1 MQVYMH
7 KNKTECDFII
17 EDKQRIISAVQVC
30 YNLDVNNKKREMR
43 GAITAMD
50 HYNLDSSCILTYNQS
65 ETETLTDGRV
75 IIIMPVW
82 KWLIT

>member
-1 MQVYMH
+1 
-7 KNKTECDFII
+7 
-17 EDKQRIISAVQVC
+17 
-30 YNLDVNNKKREMR
+30 MR

-75 IIIMPVW
+75 IVIMSVW
-82 KWLIT
+82 KWLTS